1 MMTFLKSQTASL
13 MASIL
18 DLLLTI
24 GLVEIF
30 GVWYGTASVLGNIG
44 GAVANFMVGR
54 FWVFEAAHK
63 PTLGQAWK
71 YAIVWIGYVA
81 INFLLLIL
89 VKDNFDMNYTTAK
102 ILVAVGLAFTY
113 NYILQKKFVFK

>member
-1 MMTFLKSQTASL
+1 MLTFLKSQTASL

-30 GVWYGTASVLGNIG
+30 GVWYGMANVLGNIG
-44 GAVANFMVGR
+44 GAVANFMIGR
-54 FWVFEAAHK
+54 FWVFEAVDK
-63 PTLGQAWK
+63 PTPGQVWK
-71 YAIVWIGYVA
+71 YAIAWIGYVA

-89 VKDNFDMNYTTAK
+89 VKDIFDMNYTTAK
-102 ILVAVGLAFTY
+102 VLVAVGLAFTY